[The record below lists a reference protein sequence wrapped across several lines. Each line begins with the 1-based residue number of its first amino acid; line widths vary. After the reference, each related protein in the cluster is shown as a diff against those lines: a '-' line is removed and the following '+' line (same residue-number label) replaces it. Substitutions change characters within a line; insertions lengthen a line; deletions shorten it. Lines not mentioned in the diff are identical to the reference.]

1 MDTELKIKLLKE
13 NQKEMERLESFNS
26 QSLYL
31 LKFASKLAE
40 NNFKIVIYTTRKNNS
55 KFVKI
60 FIGDYLLYR
69 PSFSEEIDKNEI
81 LFYFEGF
88 DADMKTNRSKQFK
101 FFEHVLEQL
110 NLK

>member
-60 FIGDYLLYR
+60 FIKSKNNSINSYGNAVIFIICFNIFR
-69 PSFSEEIDKNEI
+69 GFNNNIFSF
-81 LFYFEGF
+81 
-88 DADMKTNRSKQFK
+88 
-101 FFEHVLEQL
+101 
-110 NLK
+110 